1 MPPINDHLKTSME
14 RTGKDYRE
22 VHEWIDADPAK
33 KAERHEITKIYEYGK
48 MMEERHGKE
57 ALEEYIRHIH
67 DDIKAKFNHIQHDIE
82 KAVTDTLSYFGVK

>member
-33 KAERHEITKIYEYGK
+33 KAERHDITKIYEYGK

-57 ALEEYIRHIH
+57 ARAGGIYTAHP
-67 DDIKAKFNHIQHDIE
+67 
-82 KAVTDTLSYFGVK
+82 